1 MRCSNQDSTF
11 PGHILGDVESSP
23 EESARAE
30 RRGRWIGLGV
40 FAGIWLIF
48 LLTPLVAA
56 ATHGDPVE
64 RVVGVTATLVFAAS
78 YIGWLAYLQH
88 NQTAPGWGST
98 PTWVL
103 LRYRVA
109 VIVVLSVL
117 ALATVPAAG
126 PSSITFLVFIVATS
140 IGSFGGRTV
149 YIAGGIALAI
159 CVGIYVA
166 FPSSH
171 DAVPGGA
178 LGVVLASVAMQA
190 SLKLSIRGRQL
201 AAARE
206 EMTELAVAAERE
218 RMARDLHDILGHSLT
233 VIAMK
238 SELAGRLIDSDSG
251 RSAVEIADIERIAR
265 QSLADVRATING
277 SRDVNLAAEIVN
289 ARTALAA
296 AGIHA
301 DLPNA
306 LDDVPLERSE
316 LFGWIVREAVTNVV
330 RHSAASECT
339 VTVAAN
345 SIDVLDDGIGLAD
358 PDRHAGDGRGL
369 HGLQNRVEEA
379 GGSLLLGRG
388 RPGGLRLRVDLPP
401 LVSGARPAVR
411 QGEGRESATE
421 ETADSSVES
430 VVRR

>member
-1 MRCSNQDSTF
+1 
-11 PGHILGDVESSP
+11 VASSP

-30 RRGRWIGLGV
+30 RRGRWIGIGL
-40 FAGIWLIF
+40 FAGIWLVF

-56 ATHGDPVE
+56 ATHGDATE
-64 RVVGVTATLVFAAS
+64 RVVGVTCTILFAAG
-78 YIGWLAYLQH
+78 YVGWLGYLQRG
-88 NQTAPGWGST
+88 QSGPGWGST
-98 PTWVL
+98 PSWVR
-103 LRYRVA
+103 LRYRVT
-109 VIVVLSVL
+109 VLVVLCVL

-126 PSSITFLVFIVATS
+126 PSSITFIVFIVATA
-140 IGSFGGRTV
+140 IASFGRLTV
-149 YIAGGIALAI
+149 FIAGGSALAV
-159 CVGIYVA
+159 CVAIYLA
-166 FPSSH
+166 FPSSQ
-171 DAVPGGA
+171 DAIPGGA

-190 SLKLSIRGRQL
+190 SRKLAVRGRQL

-238 SELAGRLIDSDSG
+238 SELAGRLIDSDSA

-277 SRDVNLAAEIVN
+277 SREVNLAAEIVN

-301 DLPNA
+301 VLPNA
-306 LDDVPLERSE
+306 LDDVPEQRSE

-330 RHSAASECT
+330 RHSAAAECT
-339 VTVAAN
+339 VSVGTN
-345 SIDVLDDGIGLAD
+345 SIEVVDDGIGLAD
-358 PDRHAGDGRGL
+358 PDPHAGGGRGL
-369 HGLQNRVEEA
+369 RGLSNRVEEA

-388 RPGGLRLRVDLPP
+388 RPGGLRLRVDLPS
-401 LVSGARPAVR
+401 LDGSARPAAAPAQARVESPL
-411 QGEGRESATE
+411 GSAVESAI
-421 ETADSSVES
+421 
-430 VVRR
+430 RG